1 MRVLIIEDDHE
12 MAQTIKEE
20 LKQFFLVDVVHTGE
34 EGEYQAS
41 VNEYDAIIMDYMLP
55 GINGMEVIQKIRS
68 TNNNTP
74 ILMLTGNSTLDVK
87 VDSLNEGADD
97 YLVKPFHFSELLAR
111 VRAIMRR
118 QNMSSKM
125 NILVVGDL
133 VLDVNSKIVTRNG
146 VPITLRRKELYLLE
160 YLMRN
165 AGQVI
170 TREMILNHVWDT
182 EFDSLTNLIDVH
194 IKYLRDRI
202 DRNFDKKLIKTIHG
216 IGYKIEA

>member
-216 IGYKIEA
+216 NGYKIEA

>member
-1 MRVLIIEDDHE
+1 MRVLLIEDDHVT
-12 MAQTIKEE
+12 AQTIKDE
-20 LKQFFLVDVVHTGE
+20 LKQYFLVDVVHTGE

-55 GINGMEVIQKIRS
+55 GLNGMEVIQKIRS
-68 TNNNTP
+68 TNNFTP
-74 ILMLTGNSTLDVK
+74 ILMLTGTNTLDVK

-97 YLVKPFHFSELLAR
+97 YLVKPFHFPELLAR
-111 VRAIMRR
+111 VRALMRR
-118 QNMSSKM
+118 QNMSAKM
-125 NILVVGDL
+125 NILVLDDL

-170 TREMILNHVWDT
+170 TREMILNHV
-182 EFDSLTNLIDVH
+182 
-194 IKYLRDRI
+194 
-202 DRNFDKKLIKTIHG
+202 
-216 IGYKIEA
+216 